1 MNLSFIIKSLLIS
14 LTVFFILYAISFISS
29 QKVMLDSNNYGVR
42 DSIKESI
49 NIAQY
54 RLDGDITFDNNALI
68 ENTLKNYLNNN
79 NMSIDDVT
87 FEIAVD
93 EVNNVVTVS
102 IYTEKELFNSNSA
115 TKNTF
120 SYQVVER

>member
-87 FEIAVD
+87 FEIAAD

>member
-49 NIAQY
+49 NIARY

-93 EVNNVVTVS
+93 EVDNVVTVS